1 MKSDVCT
8 SLDPSRTSNDVM
20 LSQTDFGALGSGVV
34 CALGGSG
41 IMPRKCEM
49 FY

>member
-8 SLDPSRTSNDVM
+8 SLDPSRTSNDLM
-20 LSQTDFGALGSGVV
+20 LSQTDFGALGSGLV